1 MLSSAPV
8 ITAHAAS
15 LSALPAPSSQ
25 LVCLTGSTLPVCS
38 PAAVVVHLQAGSFG
52 RAARIVDREDDYRKR
67 RLNRVIS
74 PPRND
79 AFAMGDKTPDSRS
92 QTYADVMRE
101 AQLARERDNTLQNIA
116 VQQKQ
121 QAEEF
126 AVVDKLGPTK
136 AQQGMLSQSAA
147 PQQQPQQ
154 QEQLLP
160 AAAGQK
166 RRNRWD
172 QAVEN
177 EK

>member
-1 MLSSAPV
+1 MQSSNSCH
-8 ITAHAAS
+8 T
-15 LSALPAPSSQ
+15 SS
-25 LVCLTGSTLPVCS
+25 P
-38 PAAVVVHLQAGSFG
+38 HLQAGSFG

-126 AVVDKLGPTK
+126 AAVDKLGPTK

-147 PQQQPQQ
+147 SQQPQQ

-160 AAAGQK
+160 AAPGQK

>member
-1 MLSSAPV
+1 MQSLHLQSSLFAGGTPC
-8 ITAHAAS
+8 AQSSSSCHA
-15 LSALPAPSSQ
+15 SS
-25 LVCLTGSTLPVCS
+25 PY
-38 PAAVVVHLQAGSFG
+38 LQAGSFG

-126 AVVDKLGPTK
+126 AAVDKLGPTK

-147 PQQQPQQ
+147 PQQQQQ

-160 AAAGQK
+160 AAPGQK